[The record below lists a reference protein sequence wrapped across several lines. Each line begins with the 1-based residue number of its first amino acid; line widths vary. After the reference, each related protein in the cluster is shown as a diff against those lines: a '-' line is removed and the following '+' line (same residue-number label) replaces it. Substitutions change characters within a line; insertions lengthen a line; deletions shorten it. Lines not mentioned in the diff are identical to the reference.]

1 MPSLRPL
8 ASPTPPTPLPF
19 PSPACL
25 PAAHA
30 LGVARPT
37 RTTLSIILSPMG
49 PYFPSGL
56 KPIALFVD
64 EHHRRAWP
72 GGVGDCK
79 VGGNYAPTI
88 RPQVEAAQ
96 RYGTPQVVYTFK
108 QADQVGLWL
117 AR

>member
-1 MPSLRPL
+1 
-8 ASPTPPTPLPF
+8 
-19 PSPACL
+19 
-25 PAAHA
+25 
-30 LGVARPT
+30 
-37 RTTLSIILSPMG
+37 
-49 PYFPSGL
+49 
-56 KPIALFVD
+56 
-64 EHHRRAWP
+64 
-72 GGVGDCK
+72 VGDCK